1 MRVVFINFAARNS
14 KSPELRANLTF
25 YLYVC
30 VLKTALFSNPGSS
43 GKFKSA
49 DRFFQEAVDHAAPR
63 GETGARVIV
72 GRGKREKWASVSG
85 KLSRR
90 DPFSERQR
98 S

>member
-25 YLYVC
+25 FLLC
-30 VLKTALFSNPGSS
+30 ALKTARFSNPGSS